1 MAKTEVVTLRVSE
14 DAKKEL
20 RRIFGESKTIS
31 DMINTCID
39 NYMYKIAKLES
50 GVATIE
56 VPMEHVSIEEAEDLY
71 AMFRDLEDKIYKRIV
86 EHSNPEDFEGLKGL
100 EGLKLLQNT
109 KNSVMRARYAKD
121 IKAKRDM
128 KRKEIDK
135 SFNGINMSQ
144 TTDEQPEVKE
154 VK

>member
-31 DMINTCID
+31 DMINTCIEH
-39 NYMYKIAKLES
+39 YMYKVAKIES

-56 VPMEHVSIEEAEDLY
+56 VPMEHVSVEETEELY
-71 AMFRDLEDKIYKRIV
+71 AIFRDLEDKLYKRII
-86 EHSNPEDFEGLKGL
+86 EHSNPEDFEGLRGL

-109 KNSVMRARYAKD
+109 KHSVVRARYAKD
-121 IKAKRDM
+121 IQEKRDM
-128 KRKEIDK
+128 KHKKVDCK
-135 SFNGINMSQ
+135 
-144 TTDEQPEVKE
+144 
-154 VK
+154 